1 MKKELTKIIG
11 TTIFMAIF
19 GLSNVQAQYSNYYNV
34 YSQSNSN
41 VNANIKANVNHNV
54 SGTVYQHSTQTIN
67 TIDYGALAL
76 ANAKR
81 EENNIE
87 QKKIADENQK
97 RILSEVIADPV
108 KAYDYGSWQGFNSK
122 DKKVFDKKIMKQYED
137 VTGLKSFGY
146 YYMFPTYFFNQL
158 HWTNWQNVSKDGVI
172 TEIFLS
178 LPNYNT
184 NNIKF
189 DFEDN
194 FEKDTVVVA
203 GKEFESIDDMGK
215 PKKMFCHK
223 NELNLATVFSGK
235 GYKTTVA
242 WEDKFEN
249 GITDKYFVLYN
260 NSAVVGN
267 GVAISVKVRYHGDK
281 DEVTFEQLEGRRYY
295 LKELIEKIISTARVN
310 DIKLMK

>member
-1 MKKELTKIIG
+1 MKKKLTKITGI
-11 TTIFMAIF
+11 TIFMAIF
-19 GLSNVQAQYSNYYNV
+19 GIGNVQSQYSNYYNV

-41 VNANIKANVNHNV
+41 VNANIKANINYNV

-81 EENNIE
+81 EENQID
-87 QKKIADENQK
+87 QQKIADENQK
-97 RILSEVIADPV
+97 RILSEIIVDPV
-108 KAYDYGSWQGFNSK
+108 KAYDFGSWQGFNSK
-122 DKKVFDKKIMKQYED
+122 DKKVFDKKVMKQYED
-137 VTGLKSFGY
+137 ISGLKSFGY

-178 LPNYNT
+178 LPIYNKE
-184 NNIKF
+184 NLKF

-194 FEKDTVVVA
+194 FEKDTIYVA
-203 GKEFESIDDMGK
+203 GKELNIVDEMGK
-215 PKKMFCHK
+215 PKKAFCHK
-223 NELNLATVFSGK
+223 NELNLATVFSAK
-235 GYKTTVA
+235 GYRTTKA

-249 GITDKYFVLYN
+249 GITDNYSVFYN
-260 NSAVVGN
+260 NTAVVGN
-267 GVAISVKVRYHGDK
+267 GVSISVKVRYHGDK

-295 LKELIEKIISTARVN
+295 LKELIEKVISTARID